1 VLPGTYPVHD
11 LVDLDVALP
20 DGDYTTIAGLVLD
33 EMNRFPR
40 PGETIVVDGWQITIR
55 SVGRHRITQVALRRI
70 SPIDDQR
77 TVAINQ

>member
-11 LVDLDVALP
+11 LVDLDIELP

-33 EMNRFPR
+33 EMSRFPR
-40 PGETIVVDGWQITIR
+40 AGETIDVDGWRITIR

-77 TVAINQ
+77 TVAISQ